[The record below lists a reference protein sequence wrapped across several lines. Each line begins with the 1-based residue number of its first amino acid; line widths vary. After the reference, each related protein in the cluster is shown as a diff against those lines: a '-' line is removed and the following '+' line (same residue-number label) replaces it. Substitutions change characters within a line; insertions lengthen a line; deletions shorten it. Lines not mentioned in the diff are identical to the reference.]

1 MALAPNTFSLLVT
14 GLKTVLLKGVN
25 TSMLSSL
32 CLTCAFFQ
40 VQVQVREGKK
50 KRDLEVFGFTCFIH
64 GGCSSFADIWEW
76 GAGSCGGWY
85 LLR

>member
-50 KRDLEVFGFTCFIH
+50 KHDLEVFGFTCFIH